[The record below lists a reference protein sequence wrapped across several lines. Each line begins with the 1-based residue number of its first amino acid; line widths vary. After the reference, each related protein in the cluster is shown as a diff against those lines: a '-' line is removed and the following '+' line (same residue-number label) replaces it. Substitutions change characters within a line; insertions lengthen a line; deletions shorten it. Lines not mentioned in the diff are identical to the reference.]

1 MCLSSRNVVFSK
13 TLDKIEILGS
23 NAAQPNGFREM
34 LCVASILCRCM
45 SLHETKTSVA
55 RSRGEWLVKN
65 LRTTSLLLEERAWAA
80 AKVAGFLAL
89 R

>member
-55 RSRGEWLVKN
+55 RSRGEWAREKS
-65 LRTTSLLLEERAWAA
+65 TTSLLLEERAWAA